1 MGQWSAEFNGAGS
14 GGDSLMSIAD
24 ASQTGLAPTG
34 NFSVWFWLE
43 LLATTGHSGRYIVL
57 KDHSTNLQYRIW
69 FAAAD
74 GSTINIEVYETS
86 GGTQHQRTFS
96 GLSISQDTPTH
107 IVLTFDASAAT
118 ADDQYELFKN
128 GTSQG
133 NGSLVS
139 GSVLTGTFDSD
150 GPFQIGGGSGDTQ
163 NADNA
168 RFFDVRFYDAIVAP
182 TTTTYKQLLASPSTE
197 SNLQLN
203 VFRGTSD
210 ERWTCNSGS
219 VVDASTNGNDL
230 SITYQ
235 ATADCPLEVDEW
247 PTDAYYTAEDWTD
260 ADLVVGGPSAEGLR
274 PIDIQ
279 YIARDAYVQ
288 EDVVDGSI
296 GVDIQYIATDANF
309 ASFAG
314 GGAGLEYRMRGYD
327 TTLTQTVFW
336 ASDHV
341 DSTAAD
347 YGGPGPVT
355 NIVVQKKLGTV

>member
-1 MGQWSAEFNGAGS
+1 MSMWSAEFNGAGS
-14 GGDSLMSIAD
+14 GGNSLMSIAD

-34 NFSVWFWLE
+34 SFSVWFWLE

-107 IVLTFDASAAT
+107 IVLTFDVSVVT

-163 NADNA
+163 NADSVQ
-168 RFFDVRFYDAIVAP
+168 FFDVRFYDAVVAP

-197 SNLQLN
+197 TNLQLN
-203 VFRGTSD
+203 LFRGTSE
-210 ERWTCNSGS
+210 ERWTANGGD
-219 VVDASTNGNDL
+219 VIDASTNGNDL
-230 SITYQ
+230 GITYQ
-235 ATADCPLEVDEW
+235 ATADCPLEANGEW
-247 PTDAYYTAEDWTD
+247 PTDAYYTGETTED
-260 ADLVVGGPSAEGLR
+260 ADLVVGGPSAEGAR
-274 PIDIQ
+274 PYDK
-279 YIARDAYVQ
+279 AYRAEGGYYQ
-288 EDVVDGSI
+288 ANVVDGFI
-296 GVDIQYIATDANF
+296 GDSEVYRATDANY
-309 ASFAG
+309 ASIATG
-314 GGAGLEYRMRGYD
+314 VGLEYRMRGYD

-355 NIVVQKKLGTV
+355 NIVVHDVLGA

>member
-1 MGQWSAEFNGAGS
+1 MSMWSAEFNGAGS
-14 GGDSLMSIAD
+14 GGNSLMSIAD

-34 NFSVWFWLE
+34 SFSVWFWLE
-43 LLATTGHSGRYIVL
+43 LLATTGHSGRYIIL

-107 IVLTFDASAAT
+107 IVLTFDSGAAT

-139 GSVLTGTFDSD
+139 GSVLSGTFDSD

-163 NADNA
+163 NADSV
-168 RFFDVRFYDAIVAP
+168 RFFDVRFYDAIVDP

-203 VFRGTSD
+203 VFRGWGS
-210 ERWTCNSGS
+210 ERWTKNGGS
-219 VVDASTNGNDL
+219 VQDVSTNENDL

-247 PTDAYYTAEDWTD
+247 PTDAYYVAEDWYD
-260 ADLVVGGPSAEGLR
+260 ADLVVGGPSAEGAR
-274 PIDIQ
+274 PYDKA
-279 YIARDAYVQ
+279 YRAEDGYVQ
-288 EDVVDGSI
+288 VNVVDGSI
-296 GVDIQYIATDANF
+296 GDSLVYRADDANY
-309 ASFAG
+309 ASIIG
-314 GGAGLEYRMRGYD
+314 GGGGLEYRMRGYD
-327 TTLTQTVFW
+327 TTLTQIVFW
-336 ASDHV
+336 SSDHV
-341 DSTAAD
+341 DSTASD
-347 YGGPGPVT
+347 YGGPGPVN

>member
-1 MGQWSAEFNGAGS
+1 
-14 GGDSLMSIAD
+14 MSISD

-34 NFSVWFWLE
+34 SFSVWFWLE
-43 LLATTGHSGRYIVL
+43 LLATTGHSGRYIIL

-107 IVLTFDASAAT
+107 IVLTFDSGAAT

-139 GSVLTGTFDSD
+139 GSVLSGTFDSD

-163 NADNA
+163 NADSVQ
-168 RFFDVRFYDAIVAP
+168 FFDVRFYDAIVDP
-182 TTTTYKQLLASPSTE
+182 TTTTYKQLLTNPSGT

-203 VFRGTSD
+203 VFRGTSE
-210 ERWTCNSGS
+210 ERWTANSGS
-219 VVDASTNGNDL
+219 VQDASTNGNNL

-235 ATADCPLEVDEW
+235 ATADCPLEVDGEW
-247 PTDAYYTAEDWTD
+247 PTDAYYTSETWTD
-260 ADLVVGGPSAEGLR
+260 ADLVVGGPSAEGAR
-274 PIDIQ
+274 PYDKAYRAEDGYYQTGTVDVNPIPDSLV
-279 YIARDAYVQ
+279 YRADNANYASIAP
-288 EDVVDGSI
+288 GP
-296 GVDIQYIATDANF
+296 
-309 ASFAG
+309 G
-314 GGAGLEYRMRGYD
+314 GGLEYRMRGYD

-355 NIVVQKKLGTV
+355 NIVVHNVLGA